1 MQNDKLKKI
10 IPIII
15 IFVLI
20 GLGVLAYFLF
30 FRGTNINTDPNL
42 PISGDIDNNNGN
54 QGNNNNNNGT
64 TGGTAGDNGNNNG
77 NNTGGAFKPQLR
89 LVSETPTSGGV
100 TFNKEGKDYTR
111 FIERAKGNAYE
122 TEAKNIR
129 PQRLTTNTIP
139 QIYNAYWTKNGDQLV
154 GQYLRDQEKVQTF
167 LGSVKDKTGGNG
179 ELQTQFLNATVGDV
193 IFSPNNSQIAYINQ
207 SEIGSS
213 IITSNLSLQQKLEI
227 FSSPLNDWLIDWPEQ
242 NYLIISSKPAKDIDG
257 LSQTVNLKTGEEKL
271 VLSDKKGLTTL
282 YSSDLKRV
290 LHSES
295 NKNSFDSY
303 ILNIETNQSFPFR
316 FNTLP
321 EKCVWSQIE
330 KTTLFCAVPETIPTG
345 DYPEDWY
352 LGTKSF
358 KDEMWKT
365 NISTGET
372 VFLTNLSNDAGED
385 VDAYK
390 MSLSSNEKFL
400 TFLNK
405 NNLKLYTLQIVE

>member
-10 IPIII
+10 IPVIII
-15 IFVLI
+15 LALI
-20 GLGVLAYFLF
+20 GLGLLAYFLF
-30 FRGTNINTDPNL
+30 FRGTSVSTDPNL

-54 QGNNNNNNGT
+54 QGNNNGS
-64 TGGTAGDNGNNNG
+64 TGGTAGDNDNDNG

-89 LVSETPTSGGV
+89 LVSPTPTSGGI
-100 TFNKEGKDYTR
+100 TFSKENMDYTR
-111 FIERAKGNAYE
+111 FVERAKGNAYE

-129 PQRLTTNTIP
+129 PQRLTNNTIP
-139 QIYNAYWTKNGDQLV
+139 QIYNAYWTKNGNQLV

-167 LGSVKDKTGGNG
+167 LGNVKDKVGGDG
-179 ELQTQFLNATVGDV
+179 ELQTQFLNGTVGDV
-193 IFSPNNSQIAYINQ
+193 VFSPNNSQVAYINQ
-207 SEIGSS
+207 TEIGSS
-213 IITSNLSLQQKLEI
+213 VITSNLSLQQKLEI

-242 NYLIISSKPAKDIDG
+242 NNLIISSKPAKDIDG
-257 LSQTVNLKTGEEKL
+257 LSQTINLKTGEEKL
-271 VLSDKKGLTTL
+271 ILSDKKGLTTL

-290 LHSES
+290 IYSES
-295 NKNSFDSY
+295 NKNSFDAYVLS
-303 ILNIETNQSFPFR
+303 IETNQSLPFR

-321 EKCVWSQIE
+321 EKCVWSQVE
-330 KTTLFCAVPETIPTG
+330 KTTLFCAVPETISAS

-365 NISTGET
+365 NVETGET
-372 VFLTNLSNDAGED
+372 VYLSNLSNDAGED
-385 VDAYK
+385 VDSYK

-405 NNLKLYTLQIVE
+405 NNLKLYTLQIAE